1 MSDWKQLAELPCGK
15 SVLATPAQRQ
25 MLTNHGLPWDEF
37 TTKYQVQELMES
49 RPSTDK
55 QRAFMDDL
63 GIAHFDGMTT
73 KEASGLIDAELSK
86 ETPDGPVTS
95 TQIAIIR
102 RLAAAAQIP
111 VTISGLL
118 TRRDAACD
126 IQALRCFAAPR

>member
-1 MSDWKQLAELPCGK
+1 
-15 SVLATPAQRQ
+15 
-25 MLTNHGLPWDEF
+25 
-37 TTKYQVQELMES
+37 MES

-95 TQIAIIR
+95 TQIAIFV
-102 RLAAAAQIP
+102 AWQ
-111 VTISGLL
+111 
-118 TRRDAACD
+118 
-126 IQALRCFAAPR
+126 QPRKYR